1 MITFTNTNN
10 PPKKNPHCA
19 FHIRNSRRPAMG
31 SGAGRLQNDPF
42 FFLLEKKKRAL
53 LLPSQ
58 KFRYNS
64 IFPVTMDHGKGK
76 KVTLEP
82 LMTRMKPRGLCLA
95 FCHVKKN
102 FF

>member
-42 FFLLEKKKRAL
+42 FFFFFFFLKKKR
-53 LLPSQ
+53 
-58 KFRYNS
+58 S
-64 IFPVTMDHGKGK
+64 IIITES
-76 KVTLEP
+76 KVSL
-82 LMTRMKPRGLCLA
+82 
-95 FCHVKKN
+95 
-102 FF
+102 